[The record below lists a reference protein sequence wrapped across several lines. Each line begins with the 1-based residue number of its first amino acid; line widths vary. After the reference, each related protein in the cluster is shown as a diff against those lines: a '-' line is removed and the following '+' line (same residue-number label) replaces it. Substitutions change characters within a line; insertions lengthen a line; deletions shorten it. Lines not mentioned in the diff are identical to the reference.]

1 MEKSKKEN
9 NRKFYLR
16 KKYYKMAKE
25 KIRSK
30 DLERY
35 FTNMCLMKRKPNWE
49 KNRKGIWKSKSSYK
63 E

>member
-1 MEKSKKEN
+1 LEKSKKEN
-9 NRKFYLR
+9 NKKFYLR

-35 FTNMCLMKRKPNWE
+35 FTNMCLMKRKPN
-49 KNRKGIWKSKSSYK
+49 
-63 E
+63 